1 MNWLPFG
8 RETLVSALSKEE
20 LLERLATVTRGT
32 RAEGLPELR
41 PLFYGQVGEHGF
53 RISRVID
60 KGDNFLPLLLGKV
73 EATPRGSILF
83 VRYQLFSTTRF
94 FLWFWTGILLGFSL
108 FFFLGSQQFLQGG
121 VCLSLMGL
129 NYVLAVFFFHR
140 QLLPSK
146 KLFQEVINFPP
157 SDMESLRKL

>member
-20 LLERLATVTRGT
+20 LLERLAAVTRGAQ
-32 RAEGLPELR
+32 AEWLPEL
-41 PLFYGQVGEHGF
+41 PALFNGRVEANGF
-53 RISRVID
+53 RISRVIE

-83 VRYQLFSTTRF
+83 LRYQLFSTTGF
-94 FLWFWTGILLGFSL
+94 FLLFWTIVLFAASL
-108 FFFLGSQQFLQGG
+108 FFFLVTHQLLQGG
-121 VCLSLMGL
+121 ACLVLVGL
-129 NYVLAVFFFHR
+129 NYTLVVFFFHR
-140 QLLPSK
+140 QLISSK

-157 SDMESLRKL
+157 SNLESSRLL

>member
-20 LLERLATVTRGT
+20 VLDRLAAVTRGT
-32 RAEGLPELR
+32 RSEGLPEIR
-41 PLFYGQVGEHGF
+41 PLFNGLVEADGF
-53 RISRVID
+53 RLSRVIE

-129 NYVLAVFFFHR
+129 NYALAVFFFHR

-146 KLFQEVINFPP
+146 KLFQEVINFP
-157 SDMESLRKL
+157 SSSLESSRKL

>member
-8 RETLVSALSKEE
+8 RETLVSPLSKEE
-20 LLERLATVTRGT
+20 LLDRLAAVTRGT
-32 RAEGLPELR
+32 RAEGLPEPR
-41 PLFYGQVGEHGF
+41 PLFYGQVEEHGF
-53 RISRVID
+53 RISRVIE

-73 EATPRGSILF
+73 EDTPRGSILF
-83 VRYQLFSTTRF
+83 LRYQLFSITRF

-129 NYVLAVFFFHR
+129 NYALAVFFFHR
-140 QLLPSK
+140 QLEFSK
-146 KLFQEVINFPP
+146 KLFQEVINFP
-157 SDMESLRKL
+157 SSSLESSRKL

>member
-1 MNWLPFG
+1 
-8 RETLVSALSKEE
+8 
-20 LLERLATVTRGT
+20 
-32 RAEGLPELR
+32 
-41 PLFYGQVGEHGF
+41 VGEHGF

-140 QLLPSK
+140 QLVPSK

-157 SDMESLRKL
+157 SSVESSRKL

>member
-8 RETLVSALSKEE
+8 RETLVCALSKEE
-20 LLERLATVTRGT
+20 LLERLSSVTRGT

-41 PLFYGQVGEHGF
+41 PLFYGQVGDHGF
-53 RISRVID
+53 LLSRVIE
-60 KGDNFLPLLLGKV
+60 KGDNFLPLIQGKV
-73 EATPRGSILF
+73 EATPRGSILY

-121 VCLSLMGL
+121 ACLSLMAV
-129 NYVLAVFFFHR
+129 NYALVVFFFHR
-140 QLLPSK
+140 QLVPSK
-146 KLFQEVINFPP
+146 KLFQEVINFPGP
-157 SDMESLRKL
+157 KAESSRKL

>member
-20 LLERLATVTRGT
+20 VLDRLAAVTRGT
-32 RAEGLPELR
+32 RTEGLPEIR
-41 PLFYGQVGEHGF
+41 PLFNGLVEADGF
-53 RISRVID
+53 RLSRVIE

-73 EATPRGSILF
+73 EDTPRGSILF
-83 VRYQLFSTTRF
+83 LRYQLFSITRF
-94 FLWFWTGILLGFSL
+94 FLWFWTGILSGFSL

-129 NYVLAVFFFHR
+129 NYALAVFFFHR

-146 KLFQEVINFPP
+146 KLFQEVINFP
-157 SDMESLRKL
+157 SSSLESSRKL

>member
-20 LLERLATVTRGT
+20 LLERFAAVTRGT

-41 PLFYGQVGEHGF
+41 PLFYGKVGDHGF
-53 RISRVID
+53 LLSRVIE
-60 KGDNFLPLLLGKV
+60 KGDNFLPLIQGKV
-73 EATPRGSILF
+73 EATPRGSILY

-94 FLWFWTGILLGFSL
+94 FLWFWTGILLAFSL
-108 FFFLGSQQFLQGG
+108 FFFSVSQQLLQGG
-121 VCLSLMGL
+121 VCVSLMGI
-129 NYVLAVFFFHR
+129 NYALAVFFFHR

-146 KLFQEVINFPP
+146 KLFKEVINFPP
-157 SDMESLRKL
+157 SSVESFPKL

>member
-20 LLERLATVTRGT
+20 LLDRLAAVTRGT
-32 RAEGLPELR
+32 RAEGHPELR
-41 PLFYGQVGEHGF
+41 PLFYGQVEEHGF
-53 RISRVID
+53 RISRVIE

-73 EATPRGSILF
+73 EDTPRGSILF
-83 VRYQLFSTTRF
+83 LRYQLFSITRF

-129 NYVLAVFFFHR
+129 NYALAVFFFYR

-146 KLFQEVINFPP
+146 KLFQEVINFP
-157 SDMESLRKL
+157 SSSLESSRKL

>member
-20 LLERLATVTRGT
+20 LLDRLAAVTRGT

-41 PLFYGQVGEHGF
+41 PLFYGQVEEHGF
-53 RISRVID
+53 RISRVIE

-73 EATPRGSILF
+73 EDTPRGSILF
-83 VRYQLFSTTRF
+83 LRYQLFSITRF

-129 NYVLAVFFFHR
+129 NYALAVFFFQKIHR
-140 QLLPSK
+140 LVFFSCTEELP
-146 KLFQEVINFPP
+146 QYYQAYNNN
-157 SDMESLRKL
+157 RT